1 VTTHEHVTLTVA
13 LIVVGAGGLHAA
25 WNFII
30 KYIDDGLVAFGLM
43 GVVMTVGG
51 GVGLAVTGLP
61 FRAAIPF
68 VLGSVAI
75 HVAYQLGLMQ
85 SYRIGAFNQTYPIAR
100 GTSPL
105 VVAVGGYFLANEH
118 LGPGPW
124 AGVAI
129 LAAGLMSLAFSS
141 GRLSRADLPA
151 VGAAVLTGLTI
162 AGYTLVDG
170 LGVRRAHDPY
180 AYTCLLFLL
189 QGPVFP
195 AMVLARRPLHVWRA
209 LPVVAKG
216 TLAGLLSVVAYG
228 AVLWAQTKAPLA
240 EVAALRETSVITAAL
255 LGAVLLKE
263 RFGSRR
269 VLAAVMVAGGIA
281 LIAF

>member
-1 VTTHEHVTLTVA
+1 MTVSTHVTATVA
-13 LIVVGAGGLHAA
+13 LIVIGAGGLHAT
-25 WNFII
+25 WNAII

-51 GVGLAVTGLP
+51 GIGLLVTGLP

-68 VLGSVAI
+68 VLGSAVI

-124 AGVAI
+124 AGVSV
-129 LAAGLMSLAFSS
+129 LAVGLMSLAFSS
-141 GRLSRADLPA
+141 GRLSRADFPA

-195 AMVLARRPLHVWRA
+195 VVVLVRRPLAVWRE
-209 LPVVAKG
+209 LPTVAKG
-216 TLAGLLSVVAYG
+216 TAAGLLSVVAYG

-240 EVAALRETSVITAAL
+240 EVAALRETSVITAAVI
-255 LGAVLLKE
+255 GAMFLKE
-263 RFGSRR
+263 GFGSRR
-269 VLAAVMVAGGIA
+269 LAAAVMVATGIA

>member
-1 VTTHEHVTLTVA
+1 MTVPQHVTATVA
-13 LIVVGAGGLHAA
+13 LIVIGAGGLHAS
-25 WNFII
+25 WNAII

-51 GVGLAVTGLP
+51 GLGLLVTGLP
-61 FRAAIPF
+61 YAAAIPF
-68 VLGSVAI
+68 VLGSVVI

-105 VVAVGGYFLANEH
+105 VVAVGGYFLADEH

-124 AGVAI
+124 AGVSL
-129 LAAGLMSLAFSS
+129 LAVGLMSLAFSA

-195 AMVLARRPLHVWRA
+195 VLVLVRRPLAVWRE
-209 LPVVAKG
+209 LPTVAKG
-216 TLAGLLSVVAYG
+216 TVAGLLSVVAYG

-240 EVAALRETSVITAAL
+240 EVAALRETSVITAAV
-255 LGAVLLKE
+255 LGAVFLKE
-263 RFGSRR
+263 QFGSRR
-269 VLAAVMVAGGIA
+269 LAAAVMVAGGIA